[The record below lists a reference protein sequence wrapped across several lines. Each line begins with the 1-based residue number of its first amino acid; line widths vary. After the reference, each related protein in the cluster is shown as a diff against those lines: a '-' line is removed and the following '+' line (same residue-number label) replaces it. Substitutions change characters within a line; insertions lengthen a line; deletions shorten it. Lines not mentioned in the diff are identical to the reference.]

1 MSNTVKTNR
10 SDEMLKSLVAQIA
23 SQSVAIIMQCKREAQ
38 DARPSDAETDEYV
51 AELEEELRLKI
62 AECQVL
68 EAKLADTERRRLA
81 FSKSVSKMAIDNG
94 QLKERVAFLES
105 ELTDSGLYH
114 YENGELVRRK
124 SCNLA

>member
-1 MSNTVKTNR
+1 MSNTVKTTK
-10 SDEMLKSLVAQIA
+10 SDEMLKSYVAQIA
-23 SQSVAIIMQCKREAQ
+23 SQGVAIIMQCKREAQ

-94 QLKERVAFLES
+94 QLKSKVAFLES
-105 ELTDSGLYH
+105 ELADSGLYH

>member
-38 DARPSDAETDEYV
+38 DAHPSDAETDAYV

-81 FSKSVSKMAIDNG
+81 LSKSVSNVAIENG
-94 QLKERVAFLES
+94 QLKDKVAFLES
-105 ELTDSGLYH
+105 ELAESVLYH
-114 YENGELVRRK
+114 YENRELVRGK
-124 SCNLA
+124 SCKLA

>member
-1 MSNTVKTNR
+1 MKITK

-23 SQSVAIIMQCKREAQ
+23 SQSVAIFLQCKREAQ
-38 DARPSDAETDEYV
+38 DARPSDAETDAYI

-81 FSKSVSKMAIDNG
+81 LSKSVSNMAIDNG
-94 QLKERVAFLES
+94 QLKDEITFLES
-105 ELTDSGLYH
+105 ELADSGLYR
-114 YENGELVRRK
+114 YENGELVRRPPCK
-124 SCNLA
+124 LA

>member
-51 AELEEELRLKI
+51 AELGIPSQRIRYMARSGQIASRLIGKKRMEI
-62 AECQVL
+62 LISDLQAR
-68 EAKLADTERRRLA
+68 A
-81 FSKSVSKMAIDNG
+81 
-94 QLKERVAFLES
+94 
-105 ELTDSGLYH
+105 
-114 YENGELVRRK
+114 
-124 SCNLA
+124 

>member
-38 DARPSDAETDEYV
+38 DARPSDAETDEYL

-68 EAKLADTERRRLA
+68 EAKLADSERRRI
-81 FSKSVSKMAIDNG
+81 AISNTLSASAGERMKLIDEITF
-94 QLKERVAFLES
+94 LKS
-105 ELTDSGLYH
+105 ELADSGLYR
-114 YENGELVRRK
+114 YETGEMGRRPPCK
-124 SCNLA
+124 LA

>member
-38 DARPSDAETDEYV
+38 DARPSDAETDEYL
-51 AELEEELRLKI
+51 AELEEECRLKI

-68 EAKLADTERRRLA
+68 EAKLADSERRRLA
-81 FSKSVSKMAIDNG
+81 LSKTLSNG
-94 QLKERVAFLES
+94 ANEKGMLKDEIAFLKS
-105 ELTDSGLYH
+105 ELADSGLYR
-114 YENGELVRRK
+114 YENGELVRRPPCK
-124 SCNLA
+124 LA

>member
-1 MSNTVKTNR
+1 MKITK

-23 SQSVAIIMQCKREAQ
+23 SQSVAIFLQCKREAQ
-38 DARPSDAETDEYV
+38 DARPSDAETDAYI

-81 FSKSVSKMAIDNG
+81 LSKSVSNMAIDNG
-94 QLKERVAFLES
+94 QLKDEITFLES
-105 ELTDSGLYH
+105 ELADSGLYH
-114 YENGELVRRK
+114 YENGELVRRPPCK
-124 SCNLA
+124 LA

>member
-1 MSNTVKTNR
+1 MTKYDK

-38 DARPSDAETDEYV
+38 DARPSDAETDAYI

-81 FSKSVSKMAIDNG
+81 LSKSVSTMAIDNG
-94 QLKERVAFLES
+94 QLKDEITFLKS
-105 ELTDSGLYH
+105 ELADSGLYR
-114 YENGELVRRK
+114 YENGELVRRTPYDHQ
-124 SCNLA
+124 AG

>member
-38 DARPSDAETDEYV
+38 GARPSDAETDEYV

-81 FSKSVSKMAIDNG
+81 LSKSVSNVAIDNG
-94 QLKERVAFLES
+94 QLKGKVAFLES
-105 ELTDSGLYH
+105 ELADSGLYH

-124 SCNLA
+124 SCKLA

>member
-1 MSNTVKTNR
+1 MSNTVKTTK
-10 SDEMLKSLVAQIA
+10 SDEMLKSYVAQIA
-23 SQSVAIIMQCKREAQ
+23 SQGVAIIMQCKREAQ
-38 DARPSDAETDEYV
+38 DARPSDAETDAYV

-68 EAKLADTERRRLA
+68 EAKLTNTERRRLA
-81 FSKSVSKMAIDNG
+81 LSKSVSNMAINNG
-94 QLKERVAFLES
+94 QLKGKVAFLES
-105 ELTDSGLYH
+105 ELADSGLYH

>member
-1 MSNTVKTNR
+1 MGNTVKTNR

-23 SQSVAIIMQCKREAQ
+23 SQSVAIFLQQKMEAQ
-38 DARPSDAETDEYV
+38 DARPSDAETYAYV

-81 FSKSVSKMAIDNG
+81 LSKSVSNVAIDNG
-94 QLKERVAFLES
+94 QLKDRVTFLES
-105 ELTDSGLYH
+105 ELADSGLYH
-114 YENGELVRRK
+114 YENGDFVRGK
-124 SCNLA
+124 SCKLA

>member
-1 MSNTVKTNR
+1 MKNTVKTNR

-38 DARPSDAETDEYV
+38 DARPSDAETDAYI

-81 FSKSVSKMAIDNG
+81 LSKSVSNMAIDNG
-94 QLKERVAFLES
+94 QLKGEITFLKS
-105 ELTDSGLYH
+105 ELADSGLYR
-114 YENGELVRRK
+114 YENGELVRRTPCK
-124 SCNLA
+124 LA

>member
-1 MSNTVKTNR
+1 MSNTVKTSR

-38 DARPSDAETDEYV
+38 DARPSDAETDAYV

-81 FSKSVSKMAIDNG
+81 LSKSVSNVAIDNG
-94 QLKERVAFLES
+94 QLKARVTFLEA
-105 ELTDSGLYH
+105 ELAESGLYH
-114 YENGELVRRK
+114 YENGDFVRGK
-124 SCNLA
+124 SCKLA